1 MSEPSIVEIEFIGGP
16 MDGPHQVHPMANY
29 ILRVPENPEGYYV
42 RCAGKYWWTAEAW
55 TAEAWPA

>member
-55 TAEAWPA
+55 PA